1 VVASGSNLSTVS
13 FRVQRYE
20 VFSAYGIVSLFFCI
34 YLQFMRLLKNTETN
48 DTPDRRTY
56 LAVVAVLAAIMMG
69 VLDGTVMNVAL
80 PTLSEELNVSSSDI
94 IWVVNAYQLVVT
106 MCLLGLAAVGDV
118 FGYRKVFLCGVSIFV
133 CASIMCA
140 MSTSF
145 EMLVVSRVL
154 QGIGG
159 ACTMSIN
166 TALLRIIFPPAK
178 LGRVMGA
185 NAVIVAVTAA
195 SGPALGGAILSVG
208 HWSWIFLMNVPLGL
222 AALFIGWRLLPQNPP
237 SDKVRK
243 LDGQSVVLN
252 AVFFGLLIY
261 TVEGVAHDGL
271 STLIILQAV
280 VAIIVGLVYIRRQL
294 VIEMPILPVDLFR
307 IPIFSLS
314 VACSICCFT
323 SQMAALVSLPFF
335 MQHSLGMSVVETGA
349 LMTPWPLATMLT
361 APLAGRLVERVHA
374 GFLGACGMSIFA
386 LGLLALSM
394 LGAGAERWDLAWR
407 MAVCGIGIG
416 LFQTP
421 NNVTIT
427 TSAPI
432 SRSGGASGMLGTAR
446 VLGQT
451 LGTALVAVVFHL
463 SSGGNGEKTCLVVSL
478 ALAMIAG
485 LLSVARLKK

>member
-1 VVASGSNLSTVS
+1 
-13 FRVQRYE
+13 
-20 VFSAYGIVSLFFCI
+20 
-34 YLQFMRLLKNTETN
+34 MRLLENTEMNAEPT
-48 DTPDRRTY
+48 RRSY
-56 LAVVAVLAAIMMG
+56 LAVIAVLAAIMMG

-80 PTLSEELNVSSSDI
+80 PTLSTELGVSSSEI

-106 MCLLGLAAVGDV
+106 MGLLGLAAVGDV
-118 FGYRKVFLCGVSIFV
+118 FGYRKVFLCGVFIFV
-133 CASIMCA
+133 CASVMCA
-140 MSTSF
+140 LSTSF
-145 EMLVVSRVL
+145 EMLVAARVL

-166 TALLRIIFPPAK
+166 TALLRLIFPPSK

-222 AALFIGWRLLPQNPP
+222 IAFFIGWHLLPQNPP
-237 SDKVRK
+237 VEKTRK

-271 STLIILQAV
+271 STLLILQAV
-280 VAIIVGLVYIRRQL
+280 VAIIVGVIYVRRQL

-307 IPIFSLS
+307 IPIFAQSI
-314 VACSICCFT
+314 VCSICCFT
-323 SQMAALVSLPFF
+323 AQMAALVSLPFF
-335 MQHSLGMSVVETGA
+335 MQHSLGMSVAETGI

-361 APLAGRLVERVHA
+361 APLSGRLVERVHA
-374 GFLGACGMSIFA
+374 GLLGACGMVVFA
-386 LGLLALSM
+386 LGLMALVN
-394 LGAGAERWDLAWR
+394 LDAGPDQWDLAWR
-407 MAVCGIGIG
+407 MALCGIGIG

-451 LGTALVAVVFHL
+451 LGTALVAVIFHL
-463 SSGGNGEKTCLVVSL
+463 ATGGNGEKICLLVSL
-478 ALAMIAG
+478 ALALMAG
-485 LLSVARLKK
+485 LLSGARMKR